1 VGHTSIFQAQPAI
14 LLLPV
19 PPQQFKLCP
28 HILGVL
34 NVSLTTLN
42 LIASLVERT
51 RFVETF
57 RRNKKNVQV
66 KFFDWRSDVEQPIPG
81 KD

>member
-1 VGHTSIFQAQPAI
+1 MLDQQASEI
-14 LLLPV
+14 LPSSG
-19 PPQQFKLCP
+19 CST
-28 HILGVL
+28 

-66 KFFDWRSDVEQPIPG
+66 KFFDWRSDVEQPISG
-81 KD
+81 KDRDTCGE